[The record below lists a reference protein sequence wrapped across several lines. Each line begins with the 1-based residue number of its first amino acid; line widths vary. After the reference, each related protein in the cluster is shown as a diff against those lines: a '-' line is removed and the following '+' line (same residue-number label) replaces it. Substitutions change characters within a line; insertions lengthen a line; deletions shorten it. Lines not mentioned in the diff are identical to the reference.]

1 MRQDVIN
8 AIRSF
13 KKSPTFTVVSLVVM
27 ALGIGA
33 ATALF
38 SVVDA
43 VVLRGLPFD
52 THDRLVAVLEFDT
65 TRPVTFGGGT
75 TTPQTFLDWRQ
86 QQESFEGLTA
96 VGSTTYRLRNESGE
110 PAAASASRVTW
121 EFFPL
126 LRVAPLA
133 GRPFTADDEVQGRHR
148 VVILSYGFWQRRF
161 GGAADVI
168 GKTIDLNEE
177 PWDIVGVMPAD
188 FSYPVASQ
196 RPSELFTPVAFT
208 SEERVRAKSRN
219 YNWTTIGRLKNGIT
233 VPQAHDQMNRLMDA
247 LKRQYPDWSTNHVQ
261 VVSLHHYLVGRVRP
275 WMLMLLGAVAVL
287 LVIACANVANLM
299 VARAT
304 TRSREIAVRAA
315 LGASR
320 WRVLRGLLVEGVVL
334 SCSGA
339 IIGLALAYAGVQMIK
354 AWLPA
359 GLPRVA
365 AIAIDLRILLAASAA
380 ALLTGI
386 FFGIVPALHSSRPDL
401 ASTLKESGRS
411 STTGAGGHRLRN
423 ALVVAEVALAVVL
436 LVGAGLFSGSFIQLI
451 RVDPGFNYR
460 NVLTFN
466 VALQATRGLKPGTPA
481 YEDAARRGRAHVGEV
496 VDALRRLPGVTHAAA
511 VQGGLP
517 LTGNWSRT
525 RLELPG
531 KPVFRDDDSI
541 DVRTVTPD
549 YLQLLRVPLK
559 RGRHLAATD
568 NEGAEAV
575 VVVNEAAAK
584 KYWPGQEVLGQ
595 RVRIN
600 DRDRVVVGV
609 VGDIR
614 HLGPE
619 TPVRQECYI
628 TYAQTT
634 ASGGTVVVRT
644 AGDPLALLPAAKTAV
659 WAINPEQRFTG
670 DVFTMEGYMDRL
682 IAQRRFNMAMLVLFG
697 VLALVITAAGIYG
710 VMAYLVEQRT
720 NEIGLRMALGATP
733 GRVVSMV
740 LRRAS
745 VLIVIG
751 LAVGA
756 AVAWSLSSSVQAF
769 LFETKSSDARIF
781 ALALAVLTI
790 SGLVAS
796 GVPARR
802 AAHVDPLVALRQE

>member
-8 AIRSF
+8 AIRSLR
-13 KKSPTFTVVSLVVM
+13 KSPTFTGVALVVL
-27 ALGIGA
+27 ALGIAA

-75 TTPQTFLDWRQ
+75 TTPQTFLDWQ
-86 QQESFEGLTA
+86 QQQQSFEGLTA

-247 LKRQYPDWSTNHVQ
+247 L
-261 VVSLHHYLVGRVRP
+261 
-275 WMLMLLGAVAVL
+275 
-287 LVIACANVANLM
+287 
-299 VARAT
+299 
-304 TRSREIAVRAA
+304 
-315 LGASR
+315 
-320 WRVLRGLLVEGVVL
+320 
-334 SCSGA
+334 
-339 IIGLALAYAGVQMIK
+339 
-354 AWLPA
+354 
-359 GLPRVA
+359 
-365 AIAIDLRILLAASAA
+365 
-380 ALLTGI
+380 
-386 FFGIVPALHSSRPDL
+386 
-401 ASTLKESGRS
+401 
-411 STTGAGGHRLRN
+411 
-423 ALVVAEVALAVVL
+423 
-436 LVGAGLFSGSFIQLI
+436 
-451 RVDPGFNYR
+451 
-460 NVLTFN
+460 
-466 VALQATRGLKPGTPA
+466 
-481 YEDAARRGRAHVGEV
+481 
-496 VDALRRLPGVTHAAA
+496 
-511 VQGGLP
+511 
-517 LTGNWSRT
+517 
-525 RLELPG
+525 
-531 KPVFRDDDSI
+531 
-541 DVRTVTPD
+541 
-549 YLQLLRVPLK
+549 
-559 RGRHLAATD
+559 
-568 NEGAEAV
+568 
-575 VVVNEAAAK
+575 
-584 KYWPGQEVLGQ
+584 
-595 RVRIN
+595 

-733 GRVVSMV
+733 GSVVSMV